1 MRALLGIQG
10 IAAAAMGLIP
20 GHYAEAMSD
29 DKFTSPTS
37 GSISSRGHLVCW
49 NRCNQ
54 CQGHFYFSMNNSK
67 KVSSNVVSGSMG
79 VTWAAWSEDWSLLI
93 SIPKPIETVIEKLLT
108 HLENE
113 KKTFE
118 LLLMFFSIHLSCWQV
133 SATDARIWGIWTPD
147 QLDYGVA
154 MCQKIP

>member
-1 MRALLGIQG
+1 
-10 IAAAAMGLIP
+10 
-20 GHYAEAMSD
+20 
-29 DKFTSPTS
+29 
-37 GSISSRGHLVCW
+37 
-49 NRCNQ
+49 
-54 CQGHFYFSMNNSK
+54 MNNSK

-79 VTWAAWSEDWSLLI
+79 VTWAAWSEDWSRLI

-118 LLLMFFSIHLSCWQV
+118 LLLVFFLIHLSCWQV

-154 MCQKIP
+154 MCQKIPLVRTVCLITFLVGTTTKGHGFGVFATWRDLVKSKQSCGMIKTNLVHFNELACQEQ